1 MGNEKNKVHKRIL
14 QHSHTQRWLIA
25 HDIADPKRLKKV
37 WRFMQKECFRLQ
49 YSVYLFSGSRE
60 QLDQVLDKLN
70 QIVNNKEDDVR
81 IYAITENTR
90 IWGLGIQFNDGGNT
104 LYDTLFNKLIMDEP
118 RVSIKPHEK
127 KDLSFA

>member
-1 MGNEKNKVHKRIL
+1 MDKEKNKVHKRIL

-25 HDIADPKRLKKV
+25 HDIADPKRLQKV
-37 WRFMQKECFRLQ
+37 WRFMQKEGVRLQ

-70 QIVNNKEDDVR
+70 KIVNNKEDDVR

-90 IWGLGIQFNDGGNT
+90 IWGLGIQFNDGGNA

-118 RVSIKPHEK
+118 KVLMKVDVK
-127 KDLSFA
+127 KDLNIV